1 MLSSVLKK
9 MADDVEDSKSFLL
22 MFVVDLM
29 QQGSPLTDSTG
40 NLVDSSERYEQT
52 VHRGIWHGIY

>member
-1 MLSSVLKK
+1 